1 MSKPEL
7 TEEEIRALEA
17 ELDKITVDD
26 VLLQTVVS
34 LLNLGARKAG
44 LGNPGAHADWDQLRL
59 AIEGARALVP
69 LLEER
74 HGDKL
79 APVRDTLSQL
89 QMIYAQQAQGGG
101 AAPQPG
107 AGGDP
112 AQQPAESQQQGQ
124 EAGPAQQSGRLW
136 VPGQ

>member
-34 LLNLGARKAG
+34 LLNLGARKAA
-44 LGNPGAHADWDQLRL
+44 LGQEDATPDYEQLRQ
-59 AIEGARALVP
+59 AIEASRALLP
-69 LLEER
+69 LLEQR
-74 HGDKL
+74 HGDQL
-79 APVRDTLSQL
+79 GPVRDTLSQL
-89 QMIYAQQAQGGG
+89 QMVYVQATPGAPG
-101 AAPQPG
+101 AAPQGEGNPPG
-107 AGGDP
+107 GP
-112 AQQPAESQQQGQ
+112 
-124 EAGPAQQSGRLW
+124 GPAQQSGKLW